1 MWKMSMILPV
11 GVGRSCHPQES
22 NYDIMTFV
30 GHSKRKGSAMDK
42 VASRDKK
49 TAALSD
55 ILIYIE
61 EQIQNWNIDLCAREA
76 IVLQLVMQ
84 RKTACSCIVAFILWC
99 SLPQTPKVICNSH

>member
-1 MWKMSMILPV
+1 VEDEHDIARRGWEELSSSRV
-11 GVGRSCHPQES
+11 

-30 GHSKRKGSAMDK
+30 GCSKRKGSAMDK

-61 EQIQNWNIDLCAREA
+61 EQIQNWNIDLCA
-76 IVLQLVMQ
+76 
-84 RKTACSCIVAFILWC
+84 
-99 SLPQTPKVICNSH
+99 

>member
-11 GVGRSCHPQES
+11 GVGRSCRPRES
-22 NYDIMTFV
+22 NYDIKTFV
-30 GHSKRKGSAMDK
+30 GRSERKGSAMDK

-61 EQIQNWNIDLCAREA
+61 EQIQNWNIDLRAREA

-84 RKTACSCIVAFILWC
+84 RKTAY
-99 SLPQTPKVICNSH
+99 SLLHSFCGVPRHKHQK